1 MSRVNRTI
9 TPDLGKRISEKMHA
23 KNWNQSD
30 LARASGLGRDSISTY
45 IRGMVTPTQGNLK
58 QIADALGCSTDELLP
73 AEERQQETLFEI
85 RQTGDGRVF
94 VKINKA
100 VSIKQAAA
108 IFEILRDEK

>member
-45 IRGMVTPTQGNLK
+45 IRGMVMPTPNNLK
-58 QIADALGCSTDELLP
+58 QLADALDCAPEDLLP
-73 AEERQQETLFEI
+73 ADEREQETLFEI

-100 VSIKQAAA
+100 VSIKQAAE
-108 IFEILRDEK
+108 IFQILRDEK